1 MGGKSSRDKGN
12 RGELELMHLL
22 HGARIRGRILTARKV
37 SRAGYSETDLMVG
50 ERCSCC
56 RGLGNLSVVMVDGP
70 SSACSP
76 CPLCRG
82 SRIQPDTEEMVEVKR
97 RRDGFKK
104 IYEYL
109 QDNFAV
115 VFRADRKEW
124 VICLR
129 LTDLIEPVK

>member
-22 HGARIRGRILTARKV
+22 HGARIRGRVLTARKV

-50 ERCSCC
+50 EKCQRCYGTGV
-56 RGLGNLSVVMVDGP
+56 RGFVTARAESQACLHCDGTLIAP
-70 SSACSP
+70 
-76 CPLCRG
+76 G
-82 SRIQPDTEEMVEVKR
+82 TEEMVEVKR
-97 RRDGFKK
+97 RAQGFKK

-124 VICLR
+124 VVCIR
-129 LTDLIEPVK
+129 LTDLIEPMEEK